1 MARAGRSKAA
11 SKMSYFAKAG
21 TFSVSNPPHS
31 PGRRSDRGFSGPIV
45 SIIPKDVQHKKRS
58 NSGGGAEPTSPKI
71 SCMGQIKDKTKKKKK
86 NKKKKEKGEE
96 KQTEKPSRRLCSS
109 CFKGLFR
116 RRVRPGGVP
125 HEKEVE
131 EKMEMKR
138 VPKLAS
144 AAPAPRLG
152 QLRRYQSGRETLA
165 GFDWRRTMGQN
176 YGDEGEEED
185 EDDDVFIPH
194 SAPILVGG
202 GAVALEPKKE
212 VNLWR
217 RRDMPPPLPLQIQKK

>member
-21 TFSVSNPPHS
+21 TFSVSNPSHS

-45 SIIPKDVQHKKRS
+45 SIIPKDAQHKKRS

-71 SCMGQIKDKTKKKKK
+71 SCMGQIKDKKKKKKKKK
-86 NKKKKEKGEE
+86 NEKGEE
-96 KQTEKPSRRLCSS
+96 KQTEKPRSRLCSS

-125 HEKEVE
+125 PEKEVE
-131 EKMEMKR
+131 EKMERKK
-138 VPKLAS
+138 VPNVAS
-144 AAPAPRLG
+144 TVPAPRLG

-165 GFDWRRTMGQN
+165 GFDWRKTMGEN
-176 YGDEGEEED
+176 YGDEGEEEE
-185 EDDDVFIPH
+185 EDDDDCFIPH

-217 RRDMPPPLPLQIQKK
+217 RRDMPPPLPLQIQKN